1 MSEAA
6 LMRRRDL
13 DEQVL
18 RRLAEAGSDLTKP
31 HSIEHHF
38 VCSERSSATPVLSF
52 GASAGYQPSPVAE
65 NTFAGQPHF
74 TFDLVRVCVP
84 TLAAITEQTRAMME
98 IATKHGLEYDGWGC
112 MVVE

>member
-1 MSEAA
+1 
-6 LMRRRDL
+6 MRRLEL
-13 DEQVL
+13 DQQVL

-52 GASAGYQPSPVAE
+52 GASAGYQPSPVTAS
-65 NTFAGQPHF
+65 NFAGQTYF

-84 TLAAITEQTRAMME
+84 TPAAITAQTRSMME

-112 MVVE
+112 KVVE